1 MAELGS
7 GFETLQSAIQPPRK
21 EVSLKTLK
29 KKEKEKIMSAFKKS
43 RDYSEKFYSGTIE
56 PALIE
61 RKKIYDAS
69 VEFYKEKFPR
79 VSELSNWISRDV
91 KTTIDWMLPSILEV
105 FIGTDDPCDIQGQNL
120 NDDAAAKKLQSVIKY
135 QINKKNAYFSFLY
148 NFIKEGLIT
157 NLGVAKV
164 YWHRD
169 EDRTEMEVMVDE
181 TNLEQYL
188 QMAQMGQIEIKKLE
202 MVATNVNGVA
212 MPIAGI
218 MVYDDIKVNFN
229 APVLENMSPAELRF
243 TPDGRTLAERKFVA
257 QRKIVKGDYLKRKER
272 EGVFQD
278 VDKAIKDADDCK
290 RTYFDQYTNDYL
302 DTYGGLKGLSD
313 DDNASK
319 DVELYEAY
327 LNVDYNNDGIM
338 EHVIVHAVGDMP
350 IAIQENT
357 FQSIPFFVFSPE
369 IDPYVPFGST
379 SYAKTL
385 EQLQDLKTALIRQA
399 IIAVAKNNNPQKI
412 VDERNVNLDALLDGE
427 EIVPVRNGNPA
438 DSIMV
443 IPHTPI
449 DGNTMSLVQ
458 YAQNEIESQSGSTR
472 YNQGLDSN
480 SLNKMLAL
488 DTPIPLADGSYKQN
502 KDIVAGDMVI
512 GSDGKPVKVLVAHP
526 IQMPKRAFE
535 ITFQNGDVIKAGGEH
550 RWAVKVSDKN
560 YHHKSPRWE
569 KLPTERLFDLKN
581 TGHHIMIPRVGKVDF
596 EEKELILDPYILGLW
611 LGDGNSHTNRFTTM
625 DKEIVVAFEEWSSQ
639 FYRGHVEKCKQQN
652 AGRATTYQ
660 LVNTPFRLMLKDLH
674 CLKDSKDP
682 MCQGNVKH
690 IPDIYLKGSFEQRL
704 AILQGLM
711 DTDGCIDK
719 NGNAI
724 FCNSEPALIES
735 FVKLIES
742 FGGKPNVCW
751 NIHPANKFPNARP
764 HAHVTFAIPYCP
776 VRLPYKAKR
785 WKTREKYWEAQRI
798 VSIKEI
804 PLEPMRC
811 LTVNAEDELYCC
823 GNRMTLTSNTASGI
837 NAIMGAADKKM
848 RLLARIFAEC
858 AYVPILKHMIKLNQ
872 RFLDPYQQFRL
883 NDEAI
888 QISPDE
894 LDIDYDL
901 IVNTGQGAA
910 TREAQMNYLIMI
922 MQQLFPTLQELGVVN
937 EKSWYETTTDLFEKM
952 GIRNVQNYLIDP
964 DSDTWKQAQAQKQQQ
979 AEAIEQKQLD
989 TQLKIQQTK
998 LDSELQR
1005 QSIPRMTL
1013 NYRDLPVE
1021 AKDKAILDYLGIQ
1034 VPESDIRQKE
1044 MLDANLGRFRNGQG
1058 H

>member
-243 TPDGRTLAERKFVA
+243 TPDGSTLAESKFVA

-449 DGNTMSLVQ
+449 DGNTMNLVQ

-480 SLNKMLAL
+480 SLNK
-488 DTPIPLADGSYKQN
+488 
-502 KDIVAGDMVI
+502 
-512 GSDGKPVKVLVAHP
+512 
-526 IQMPKRAFE
+526 
-535 ITFQNGDVIKAGGEH
+535 
-550 RWAVKVSDKN
+550 
-560 YHHKSPRWE
+560 
-569 KLPTERLFDLKN
+569 
-581 TGHHIMIPRVGKVDF
+581 
-596 EEKELILDPYILGLW
+596 
-611 LGDGNSHTNRFTTM
+611 
-625 DKEIVVAFEEWSSQ
+625 
-639 FYRGHVEKCKQQN
+639 
-652 AGRATTYQ
+652 
-660 LVNTPFRLMLKDLH
+660 
-674 CLKDSKDP
+674 
-682 MCQGNVKH
+682 
-690 IPDIYLKGSFEQRL
+690 
-704 AILQGLM
+704 
-711 DTDGCIDK
+711 
-719 NGNAI
+719 
-724 FCNSEPALIES
+724 
-735 FVKLIES
+735 
-742 FGGKPNVCW
+742 
-751 NIHPANKFPNARP
+751 
-764 HAHVTFAIPYCP
+764 
-776 VRLPYKAKR
+776 
-785 WKTREKYWEAQRI
+785 
-798 VSIKEI
+798 
-804 PLEPMRC
+804 
-811 LTVNAEDELYCC
+811 
-823 GNRMTLTSNTASGI
+823 TASGI

-1044 MLDANLGRFRNGQG
+1044 MLDANLGRFRNAQRN
-1058 H
+1058 